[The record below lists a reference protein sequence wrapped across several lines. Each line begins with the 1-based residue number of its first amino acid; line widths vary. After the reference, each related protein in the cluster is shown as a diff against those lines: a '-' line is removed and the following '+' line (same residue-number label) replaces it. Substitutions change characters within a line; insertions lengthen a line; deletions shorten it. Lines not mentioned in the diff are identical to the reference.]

1 MSAVWIIAQNTF
13 REALRQKLVLTLA
26 LSSCAIVAG
35 SLFFQQFNFG
45 EGELK
50 FVVDFGFGAMS
61 FFGSILA
68 IFATAQLY
76 FSELDQ
82 RTVHCL
88 LARPITRASFILGK
102 FLGAVGVVWTFLAL
116 TGLTLLAVMSY
127 RSAQLGAIAEAW
139 IGTDV
144 LVFGIV
150 QALRALILVAL
161 VMLIGSYARSQ
172 LLTIIMVIFLWLI
185 FQLQHIAA
193 GIWENAESLSAQA
206 ATSLLKFGVPNFELF
221 NVGEQ
226 LVFRDPGLL
235 SLSVLAGLGGYAA
248 AFTALYLAL
257 AVWSFGKRE
266 I

>member
-1 MSAVWIIAQNTF
+1 MSSIWIIAQNTF

-50 FVVDFGFGAMS
+50 FIVDFGFGAMS

-68 IFATAQLY
+68 IFATAQIY

-88 LARPITRASFILGK
+88 LARPISRASFILGK

-116 TGLTLLAVMSY
+116 TGITLLAVMSY
-127 RSAQLGAIAEAW
+127 RAGQLGDLAEAW
-139 IGTDV
+139 IRSDV
-144 LVFGIV
+144 VVFGIV
-150 QALRALILVAL
+150 QALRALMLVAL
-161 VMLIGSYARSQ
+161 VLLIGSYARSQ
-172 LLTIIMVIFLWLI
+172 LLTVIVVVFLWLV
-185 FQLQHIAA
+185 FQIQHIAA
-193 GIWENAESLSAQA
+193 GIWEDAESWNAQA
-206 ATSLLKFGVPNFELF
+206 ATFLLKFGVPNFELF

-226 LVFRDPGLL
+226 LVFREPDLL
-235 SLSVLAGLGGYAA
+235 RYSVLGGLGAYAV
-248 AFTALYLAL
+248 AFSSVYLAL